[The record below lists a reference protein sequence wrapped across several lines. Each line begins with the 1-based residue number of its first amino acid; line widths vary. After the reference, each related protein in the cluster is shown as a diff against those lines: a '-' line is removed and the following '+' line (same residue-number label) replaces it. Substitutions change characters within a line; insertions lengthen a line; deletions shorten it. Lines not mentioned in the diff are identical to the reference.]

1 MYLIICCVIFQI
13 GRVCVD
19 NCQKFQ
25 GIDVEYQLEIVD
37 RNTSVDLQSCFSAV
51 GIGRSLRDVSG
62 MLYVNDTEVLR
73 RAECQE
79 LQYVVVATEQQL
91 QLQARTQ
98 LLVIFEDEC
107 KSLSFSLFLCLDVLY
122 VLQ

>member
-1 MYLIICCVIFQI
+1 M
-13 GRVCVD
+13 D